1 MSKLTRLLAIASF
14 MLLSIQSYSNVQEH
28 PGDDHRGPY
37 TIHGEVIYGPTL
49 RCELWNDG
57 HRPIRVLNYTYDI
70 WFRNPM
76 GRLELAKR
84 SFQCRYNC
92 RLGVDAYNV
101 FSGPI
106 NNGPTVS
113 ASCTA
118 LVR

>member
-14 MLLSIQSYSNVQEH
+14 MLFSIQSYSSEQEH
-28 PGDDHRGPY
+28 PGDDHRRSHE
-37 TIHGEVIYGPTL
+37 IQGEVIYGPTL

-57 HRPIRVLNYTYDI
+57 HRPIRVVSYTYDI
-70 WFRNPM
+70 WFRNRF

-84 SFQCRYNC
+84 TFQCRYNC
-92 RLGVDAYNV
+92 RLGVDANNV

-113 ASCTA
+113 ATCSA
-118 LVR
+118 FVR